1 MVKPG
6 ELQDSQSGDRLAWP
20 DGHRTIPAKEDGA
33 HASGWHGGGWK
44 DLNTEWS
51 WPQEG
56 AASGTEGVPSQLN
69 LVLLIHG
76 ATQASM
82 PLREKVY
89 IHSLTHSLTHSQGI
103 SL

>member
-1 MVKPG
+1 VQPWENHG
-6 ELQDSQSGDRLAWP
+6 SRGGDRLAWP
-20 DGHRTIPAKEDGA
+20 DGHRTIPAKEDWA
-33 HASGWHGGGWK
+33 HASRWHGGGWK

-56 AASGTEGVPSQLN
+56 AESGTERVPSQFN

-82 PLREKVY
+82 QLREQV
-89 IHSLTHSLTHSQGI
+89 HTHTHTLTHSLTLRGC
-103 SL
+103 L